1 MKKYAKFT
9 IVGTVLLVLPW
20 YAACRADM
28 FTTAMACIPALLF
41 FLASFIMALAR
52 ALTKKDGRYNLVILL
67 ASVVLTLSLA
77 LPMSMSNRG
86 LYALTAQR
94 IQSMK
99 ALRPVFLKYRHDNG
113 VYPPTLDELV
123 PHYVAEIP
131 PELINSGNGD
141 PYKRITYT
149 LQGGGEPVFDFRTIR
164 GPDSSASYNV
174 HTDSL
179 WHDQ

>member
-1 MKKYAKFT
+1 
-9 IVGTVLLVLPW
+9 
-20 YAACRADM
+20 
-28 FTTAMACIPALLF
+28 
-41 FLASFIMALAR
+41 MALAR

-149 LQGGGEPVFDFRTIR
+149 LQGGGEPVLIFVPSEGLIQAPVTMFTPILFGMINRNCKE
-164 GPDSSASYNV
+164 GPLNG
-174 HTDSL
+174 
-179 WHDQ
+179 